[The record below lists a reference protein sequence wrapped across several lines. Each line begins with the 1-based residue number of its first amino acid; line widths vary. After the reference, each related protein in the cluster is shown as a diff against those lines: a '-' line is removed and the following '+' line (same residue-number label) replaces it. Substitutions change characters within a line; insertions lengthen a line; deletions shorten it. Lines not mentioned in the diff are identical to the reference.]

1 MTSRWL
7 WLILAF
13 ALAVRAALLAA
24 AWQDL
29 RRTTTPD
36 SDGYCQLARS
46 LADRGEF
53 SMAGRGE
60 IFRTPGYPAFLLAA
74 DALSGT
80 WVGALV
86 AQVLLDTAL
95 VLLTVL
101 LGRLLAGSRLGL
113 IAAAFQAL
121 SPVAIAASCRL
132 LSDSLY
138 ALLLTSVVLLLISHF
153 KTGRWRSLIAAAVVM
168 AAACYVRPVGL
179 VMAATCAAVL
189 LCRPKRFRRAGA
201 FAAIVIAAIAPW
213 VARNAVVADYV
224 GFSSFATDSM
234 YNYSAPKLLAG
245 TEGISDQA
253 AADRMQ
259 ADLHRHRQADALDTP
274 GDLARYRRRE
284 ALKIITARPWTY
296 AKIHACGCLAF
307 WLPGATD
314 VLEVAGL
321 TTGQR
326 GTLAVFQQ
334 RGLVAAAGH
343 YFAGNIAAMILAA
356 VMSVLPAAKY
366 LGVMMSLAKRF
377 RPGISA
383 AGWLMLLLVAVSA
396 LAGGPAATARFR
408 LAVEPLLSLAAAYGA
423 IVLIEMFRKRR
434 LNVC

>member
-1 MTSRWL
+1 ML
-7 WLILAF
+7 
-13 ALAVRAALLAA
+13 VP
-24 AWQDL
+24 AWQDR

-36 SDGYCQLARS
+36 SDDYRQLARS

-53 SMAGRGE
+53 GTAGRPE
-60 IFRTPGYPAFLLAA
+60 IFRTPGYPAFLIAA

-80 WVGALV
+80 RAGTLLG
-86 AQVLLDTAL
+86 QVLLDTAL
-95 VLLTVL
+95 VLLTGL
-101 LGRLLAGSRLGL
+101 LGRLLVSLRVGL

-138 ALLLTSVVLLLISHF
+138 AFLLTLVVLLLISHF
-153 KTGRWRSLIAAAVVM
+153 KTGRRRSLIAAAVVM

-179 VMAATCAAVL
+179 AMAAACAVVL
-189 LCRPKRFRRAGA
+189 LFRPKRFRRAGA
-201 FAAIVIAAIAPW
+201 FAAIMIAAIAPW

-224 GFSSFATDSM
+224 GFSSFAADSM
-234 YNYSAPKLLAG
+234 YRYSAPKLLAE
-245 TEGISDQA
+245 TEGITEQA
-253 AADRMQ
+253 AADRML
-259 ADLHRHRQADALDTP
+259 ADLHRHRQAEALDTP
-274 GDLARYRRRE
+274 GDFARYRKRE
-284 ALKIITARPWTY
+284 ALKIIAAHPWTY
-296 AKIHACGCLAF
+296 AKIHARGCLAF

-326 GTLAVFQQ
+326 GTLTVFQR
-334 RGLVAAAGH
+334 RGLVAAARH
-343 YFAGNIAAMILAA
+343 YFEGNIAAMILAA
-356 VMSVLPAAKY
+356 VMSVVPAAKY
-366 LGVMMSLAKRF
+366 FGVMVSLAKKL

-383 AGWLMLLLVAVSA
+383 AGWLMLLLVAVGA

-423 IVLIEMFRKRR
+423 TAIVQMFQKRR
-434 LNVC
+434 LSAS